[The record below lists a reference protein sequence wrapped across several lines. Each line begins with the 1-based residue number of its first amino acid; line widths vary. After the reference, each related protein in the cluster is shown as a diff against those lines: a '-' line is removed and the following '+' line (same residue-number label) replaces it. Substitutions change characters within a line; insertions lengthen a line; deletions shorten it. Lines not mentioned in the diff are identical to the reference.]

1 MMTTWNQEM
10 GPSVLLVIEDDPAM
24 RDSMTFA
31 LKREGHKVHTAP
43 DGLSGVRMARSLR
56 PEMILTDIILPDI
69 DGVEVGRR
77 IKADRPVGQIP
88 IIAMTGAAT
97 PSLFKRIR
105 DAGLLGPILKPFR
118 IAELN
123 RQIRQWLMTPAVFPL

>member
-24 RDSMTFA
+24 RDSMTYA

-43 DGLSGVRMARSLR
+43 DGRSGVRMARTLR
-56 PEMILTDIILPDI
+56 PDMILTDIILPDI

-118 IAELN
+118 ISELN
-123 RQIRQWLMTPAVFPL
+123 RHITQWLMTPAVFPL

>member
-24 RDSMTFA
+24 RDSMTYA

-43 DGLSGVRMARSLR
+43 DGRSGVRMARTLR
-56 PEMILTDIILPDI
+56 PDMILTDIILPDI

>member
-24 RDSMTFA
+24 RDSITYA
-31 LKREGHKVHTAP
+31 LKREGHTVHTAP
-43 DGLSGVRMARSLR
+43 DGLSGVRMARTLR
-56 PEMILTDIILPDI
+56 PDLIIADIILPDI

-77 IKADRPVGQIP
+77 IKAERPVGQVP

-123 RQIRQWLMTPAVFPL
+123 RQITQWLMTPAVFPL

>member
-43 DGLSGVRMARSLR
+43 DGRSGVRMARTLR
-56 PEMILTDIILPDI
+56 PDMILTDIILPDI

>member
-24 RDSMTFA
+24 RDSMTHA

-56 PEMILTDIILPDI
+56 PDMILTDIILPDI

>member
-24 RDSMTFA
+24 RDSMTYA

-43 DGLSGVRMARSLR
+43 DGRSGVRMARTIR
-56 PEMILTDIILPDI
+56 PDMILTDIILPDI

>member
-43 DGLSGVRMARSLR
+43 DGRSGVRMARTLR
-56 PEMILTDIILPDI
+56 PDMILTDIILPDI

-88 IIAMTGAAT
+88 IIAMTGSAT

>member
-1 MMTTWNQEM
+1 
-10 GPSVLLVIEDDPAM
+10 
-24 RDSMTFA
+24 
-31 LKREGHKVHTAP
+31 
-43 DGLSGVRMARSLR
+43 
-56 PEMILTDIILPDI
+56 
-69 DGVEVGRR
+69 
-77 IKADRPVGQIP
+77 
-88 IIAMTGAAT
+88 MTGAAT

>member
-31 LKREGHKVHTAP
+31 LKREGHNVHTAP

-56 PEMILTDIILPDI
+56 PDMILTDIILPDI